1 MLREATESHCPS
13 PDRHLNRQTRPGG
26 ACAEQLQ
33 IATGNQVTVT
43 QEGVNIHTLQF
54 SNSPSRPGYAYAGFT
69 VTLLVTAPSLEAS
82 RMPKK
87 SNMDDG
93 WPMPMMGYWAD
104 VKEL

>member
-1 MLREATESHCPS
+1 MLREATRVTAHP

-33 IATGNQVTVT
+33 IATGNLFTVT
-43 QEGVNIHTLQF
+43 QEGMNIHTLQF
-54 SNSPSRPGYAYAGFT
+54 SNSTSRPGYTYKGLT
-69 VTLLVTAPSLEAS
+69 VTSLVTAPSLEAS
-82 RMPKK
+82 RTPKK
-87 SNMDDG
+87 SNMDEG